1 MLKPLT
7 AFLNRLRRLFSVN
20 IEIGTSLASAREN
33 AIIFLPHRPNTL
45 FCGISAL
52 VAFKGAPDL
61 SPSYLDTL
69 TEKAFF
75 LGGKTLSDPAQTFPE
90 DFLGGNDFLNVFF
103 KDCQALKQEKYF
115 SDIFFNPNKQDLL
128 VSLKDNLE
136 KIATDQNARFKYKLS
151 TFSPAEA
158 EIISQRL
165 ERLWDI
171 TWCIKKEILENI
183 AAIENL
189 APGLENSDNI
199 RGLTVFKRINAVLNS
214 MDRLE
219 VRGRDSA
226 GISALFTFTKEE
238 FEHFRDGLIKAG
250 HSERLKQRTNHIIL
264 SNNSLTI
271 HDTFPENGQHFV
283 SISFSYKFAAEI
295 GALGDNIAFLRS
307 QIKNDHLD
315 RKSVV

>member
-103 KDCQALKQEKYF
+103 KDCQALKQEK
-115 SDIFFNPNKQDLL
+115 
-128 VSLKDNLE
+128 
-136 KIATDQNARFKYKLS
+136 
-151 TFSPAEA
+151 
-158 EIISQRL
+158 
-165 ERLWDI
+165 
-171 TWCIKKEILENI
+171 
-183 AAIENL
+183 
-189 APGLENSDNI
+189 
-199 RGLTVFKRINAVLNS
+199 
-214 MDRLE
+214 
-219 VRGRDSA
+219 
-226 GISALFTFTKEE
+226 
-238 FEHFRDGLIKAG
+238 
-250 HSERLKQRTNHIIL
+250 
-264 SNNSLTI
+264 
-271 HDTFPENGQHFV
+271 
-283 SISFSYKFAAEI
+283 
-295 GALGDNIAFLRS
+295 
-307 QIKNDHLD
+307 
-315 RKSVV
+315 